1 MENRLRRGATLAVVS
16 VAAAALAVTG
26 MAAVGSS
33 AGPAASLQY
42 EKKVTICHRTHS
54 KKHPFVTIRVSR
66 RAVPAHLRHGDALGP
81 CQSATFTLC
90 HKSDHGKKTMKAKGA
105 RKTERHLKHGD
116 KLGKCK
122 GKQKGK
128 DEGKKKQKG
137 HEKKKGH
144 EKQKE
149 HGKKKG

>member
-1 MENRLRRGATLAVVS
+1 MDKGLRRGAALAAVS
-16 VAAAALAVTG
+16 AAAAALAVTG

-66 RAVPAHLRHGDALGP
+66 QAVPAHLRHGDTLGP
-81 CQSATFTLC
+81 CDKAVFPLC
-90 HKSDHGKKTMKAKGA
+90 HKGKNGHSHTIKVKGA
-105 RKTERHLKHGD
+105 RKAERHLKHGD

-122 GKQKGK
+122 GKG
-128 DEGKKKQKG
+128 
-137 HEKKKGH
+137 KGH
-144 EKQKE
+144 EKQKGKE
-149 HGKKKG
+149 KEKHKGHGKKKG

>member
-1 MENRLRRGATLAVVS
+1 MNRPMRRGATLAVVS
-16 VAAAALAVTG
+16 AAAAALAVTG

-66 RAVPAHLRHGDALGP
+66 RAVPAHLRHGDSLGP
-81 CQSATFTLC
+81 CSSAVFTLC
-90 HKSDHGKKTMKAKGA
+90 HKTKHGKGTMKVKGA
-105 RKTERHLKHGD
+105 RKMERHLKHGD

-122 GKQKGK
+122 SKHKGH
-128 DEGKKKQKG
+128 EKQKG

-144 EKQKE
+144 EKQKDK
-149 HGKKKG
+149 GKKKG

>member
-1 MENRLRRGATLAVVS
+1 MEDRLRRGATLALVS

-81 CQSATFTLC
+81 CGSATFTLC
-90 HKSDHGKKTMKAKGA
+90 HKAKHGKKTMKAKGA
-105 RKTERHLKHGD
+105 RKAERHLKHGD

-137 HEKKKGH
+137 HEKKGH

>member
-1 MENRLRRGATLAVVS
+1 MDKGLRRGAALAAVS
-16 VAAAALAVTG
+16 AAAAALAVTG

-42 EKKVTICHRTHS
+42 EKKVTICHRTGS

-66 RAVPAHLRHGDALGP
+66 RAVPAHLRHGDKLGP
-81 CQSATFTLC
+81 CDGAVFPIC
-90 HKSDHGKKTMKAKGA
+90 HKGNKGHHHTLKVKGA
-105 RKTERHLKHGD
+105 RKAERHLKHGD

-122 GKQKGK
+122 GKDHGKHKGK
-128 DEGKKKQKG
+128 EQEKHKG
-137 HEKKKGH
+137 
-144 EKQKE
+144 

>member
-1 MENRLRRGATLAVVS
+1 MN
-16 VAAAALAVTG
+16 
-26 MAAVGSS
+26 
-33 AGPAASLQY
+33 
-42 EKKVTICHRTHS
+42 
-54 KKHPFVTIRVSR
+54 
-66 RAVPAHLRHGDALGP
+66 
-81 CQSATFTLC
+81 
-90 HKSDHGKKTMKAKGA
+90 GKKTMKAKGA

-122 GKQKGK
+122 QKSK
-128 DEGKKKQKG
+128 HEGKKQKG

>member
-1 MENRLRRGATLAVVS
+1 MDKGLRRGAALAAVS

-66 RAVPAHLRHGDALGP
+66 RAVPAHLRHGDKLGP
-81 CQSATFTLC
+81 CDQAVFTLC
-90 HKSDHGKKTMKAKGA
+90 HKGKNGHSHTTKVKGA
-105 RKTERHLKHGD
+105 RKAERHLKHGD

-122 GKQKGK
+122 GKGHGKQKGK
-128 DEGKKKQKG
+128 EKEKHKG
-137 HEKKKGH
+137 
-144 EKQKE
+144 

>member
-1 MENRLRRGATLAVVS
+1 MDKRLRRGATLAAVS
-16 VAAAALAVTG
+16 VGAAALAVTG

-81 CQSATFTLC
+81 CGSATFTFC
-90 HKSDHGKKTMKAKGA
+90 HETKHGEKTMKVKGA
-105 RKTERHLKHGD
+105 RKAARHLKHGD
-116 KLGKCK
+116 KSGKCK
-122 GKQKGK
+122 SGKHKAK
-128 DEGKKKQKG
+128 EKQKG

-144 EKQKE
+144 EKQKDK
-149 HGKKKG
+149 GKKKG